1 MVGESPR
8 APTKSVRIVLLV
20 AVAVFI
26 NYIDRGNL
34 ATAAP
39 LIQDEL
45 HLSPSQL
52 GILLSAFYYTYVLA
66 MAPVGWLAERYGAKL
81 VLGAGV
87 AIWSIAT
94 VLIAFS
100 SSFSSLLILRL
111 LLGLGESAAFPC
123 ASKLLAQ
130 TVEPRRLGSANGVM
144 SFGYLLGPVVGTLLG
159 GLLMSAL
166 GWRSIFLLLGAASL
180 AWLWPWRTVV
190 VGPSALQRARGA
202 VGPSLRLILKQRAL
216 WGAALGLFSAN
227 YSFYFVLAW
236 LPFYLVKTRGF
247 SIESMAWTA
256 SWAYLLNAVFALLAG
271 WLMDRWAKTRRRANL
286 AYKSVMA
293 INHLVGVA
301 CMVAMLFLPAKG
313 MIAALFVYEVMS
325 GIAGPGLFAIPQ
337 IFAGPHA
344 SGRWVGVHNCVG
356 AMAGIIAPALT
367 GLLVETTGQFG
378 AAFML
383 AAAVSVFG
391 LLAWTVILPKIAPI
405 QWEDAAG
412 QGKTLAAAEVQ
423 VS

>member
-1 MVGESPR
+1 M
-8 APTKSVRIVLLV
+8 
-20 AVAVFI
+20 FI
-26 NYIDRGNL
+26 NYVDRGNL

-45 HLSPSQL
+45 HLSPSQI

-66 MAPVGWLAERYGAKL
+66 MVPVGWLAERYGAKL
-81 VLGAGV
+81 VLGTGV

-94 VLIAFS
+94 VLVAFS

-111 LLGLGESAAFPC
+111 MLGLAESAAFPC

-130 TVEPRRLGSANGVM
+130 AVEPRRLGIANGAM
-144 SFGYLLGPVVGTLLG
+144 SFGYLLGPAVGTLLG
-159 GLLMSAL
+159 GLLMNAF
-166 GWRSIFLLLGAASL
+166 GWRSVFLLLGAASL
-180 AWLWPWRTVV
+180 AWLWPWRAVV
-190 VGPSALQRARGA
+190 AAPSAQPPAPG

-236 LPFYLVKTRGF
+236 LPFYLVKARGF
-247 SIESMAWTA
+247 SIETMAWTA

-271 WLMDRWAKTRRRANL
+271 WLMDRYAKSRRRANI

-293 INHLVGVA
+293 VNHLVCVA
-301 CMVAMLFLPAKG
+301 CMGAMLLLPAKG

-325 GIAGPGLFAIPQ
+325 GISAPGLYAIPQ
-337 IFAGPHA
+337 IIAGPHA
-344 SGRWVGVHNCVG
+344 SARWVGVHNCIG
-356 AMAGIIAPALT
+356 AAAGIIAPALT

-383 AAAVSVFG
+383 AAAVGVFG

-405 QWEDAAG
+405 QWEEATA
-412 QGKTLAAAEVQ
+412 QGKQLAAAQVQ
-423 VS
+423 AG

>member
-1 MVGESPR
+1 VHSPR
-8 APTKSVRIVLLV
+8 SSPTGAVRLVLLI

-45 HLSPSQL
+45 HLGPSQL

-66 MAPVGWLAERYGAKL
+66 MVPVGWLAERYGAKL

-87 AIWSIAT
+87 AVWSIAT
-94 VLIAFS
+94 LLIAFS
-100 SSFSSLLILRL
+100 SSFYSLLILRL

-130 TVEPRRLGSANGVM
+130 AVEPRRLGSANGVM
-144 SFGYLLGPVVGTLLG
+144 SFGYLLGPAVGTLLG
-159 GLLMSAL
+159 GLLMSAF
-166 GWRSIFLLLGAASL
+166 GWRSIFMLLGAASL
-180 AWLWPWRTVV
+180 AWLWPWRKVL
-190 VGPSALQRARGA
+190 VGPAAPQAAPGA

-247 SIESMAWTA
+247 SIESTAWTA

-271 WLMDRWAKTRRRANL
+271 WLTDRWAKTQRRTNVT
-286 AYKSVMA
+286 YKSVMA
-293 INHLVGVA
+293 ANHVLGVL
-301 CMVAMLFLPAKG
+301 CMAAMLFLSEKG
-313 MIAALFVYEVMS
+313 MIAALFVYEIMN

-337 IFAGPHA
+337 IIAGPQA
-344 SGRWVGVHNCVG
+344 AGRWVGVHNCVG
-356 AMAGIIAPALT
+356 AMAGILAPVLT
-367 GLLVETTGQFG
+367 GLLVETTGQFA

-383 AAAVSVFG
+383 AGAMSVLG
-391 LLAWTVILPKIAPI
+391 LLAWTVILPRIAPI
-405 QWEDAAG
+405 SWEDVAEHR
-412 QGKTLAAAEVQ
+412 KTLPAAEVPI
-423 VS
+423 